1 MILMLLDL
9 AQVIISALCTV
20 GSGYGILNS
29 TIGEN
34 IDLGHMIVLWVLF
47 FVSAAC
53 FIKSLVDLFRD
64 LDKT

>member
-1 MILMLLDL
+1 MILMLFDL
-9 AQVIISALCTV
+9 AHVIISALCTGV
-20 GSGYGILNS
+20 SGYGIFNS
-29 TIGEN
+29 TVGEN
-34 IDLGHMIVLWVLF
+34 IDLGHMIVLWVLL

>member
-1 MILMLLDL
+1 MILMLFDL
-9 AQVIISALCTV
+9 AQLIISGLCTV
-20 GSGYGILNS
+20 GSGYGIFNS

-34 IDLGHMIVLWVLF
+34 IDLGHMIVLWALF

-64 LDKT
+64 IDKT

>member
-1 MILMLLDL
+1 MILMLFDL
-9 AQVIISALCTV
+9 AQVIISALCTGV
-20 GSGYGILNS
+20 SCYGIINS

-34 IDLGHMIVLWVLF
+34 IDLGHMIVLWVLL